1 LTKRTAELPLEPV
14 VNKADPGKAEPSCA
28 TYGTSVH
35 FLNSQAAAARQA
47 RADKKLLFLLHVS
60 GNFEEARFT

>member
-1 LTKRTAELPLEPV
+1 MPDLSLEPV
-14 VNKADPGKAEPSCA
+14 VKKADPGTAEPSCA

-35 FLNSQAAAARQA
+35 FLSNQAEAARQA
-47 RADKKLLFLLHVS
+47 RADQKLLFVLHVS